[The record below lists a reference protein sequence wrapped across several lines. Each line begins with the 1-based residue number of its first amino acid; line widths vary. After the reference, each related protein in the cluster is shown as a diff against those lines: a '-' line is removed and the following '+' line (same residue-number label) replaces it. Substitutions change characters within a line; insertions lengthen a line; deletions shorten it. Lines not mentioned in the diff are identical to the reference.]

1 MSGNDSTP
9 PLAEGL
15 APATE
20 PRKFMSVPVLTA
32 MVVGTMIGAGVYSLP
47 AQFASSTGVVGAA
60 IAWAIAGG
68 GMLAL
73 AFVFQRLA
81 IVRPDL
87 DSGIF
92 AYARAGFGDF
102 VGFFSAF
109 GYWTSAC
116 VANVTYWVLV
126 ASTLGGVAPIFG
138 DGDTVWALALGT
150 GGIWLFHFIIQKG
163 VTRATLING
172 IATVAKLVPLAIF
185 AVLVIGGGFSWE
197 VFTDNLYAE
206 DASLGSLSDQVR
218 STMLVTVFV
227 FIGIEGASVY
237 SRWAK
242 KREDV
247 GKATV
252 WGFLTVLAV
261 FVAVTMLS
269 YGVLPREEIAELR
282 EPSVA
287 GVLEAAVGSWGAW
300 IIGIGLLVSV
310 LGAYLAWSL
319 LAVESLYMTAAHG
332 DAPPVLAKLNK
343 NEVPFRA
350 LLATSLATQLFL
362 VVAFFAES
370 AFDFSLELTS
380 ALAILPYLLTA
391 GFGLKLALKGG
402 RTATAVAAAAVATI
416 YSIYLVYA
424 MGTVYVLLSFI
435 IYAPAS
441 LVYIWA
447 RKQRGRTVFTRL
459 ETVLFA
465 VTWVGAGVGVYALA
479 TGVVGF

>member
-1 MSGNDSTP
+1 MSGNENP
-9 PLAEGL
+9 PPTAAGV
-15 APATE
+15 APVSGS
-20 PRKFMSVPVLTA
+20 RKTMSVPVLTA

-47 AQFASSTGVVGAA
+47 AQFSSSTGVVGAA

-102 VGFFSAF
+102 IGFFSAF

-126 ASTLGGVAPIFG
+126 ASTLGGVVPAFG
-138 DGDTVWALALGT
+138 DGDTAWALALGT
-150 GGIWLFHFIIQKG
+150 AGIWVFHFIIQKG

-185 AVLVIGGGFSWE
+185 AVLIVGGGFSWE

-269 YGVLPREEIAELR
+269 YGVLPRDEIAALR
-282 EPSVA
+282 EPSMA

-300 IIGIGLLVSV
+300 VIGIGLLISV

-319 LAVESLYMTAAHG
+319 LAVESLYMTAVHG
-332 DAPPVLAKLNK
+332 DAPPVLSKLNK

-350 LLATSLATQLFL
+350 LLATSLTTQLFF

-391 GFGLKLALKGG
+391 GFGLKIALRGS
-402 RTATAVAAAAVATI
+402 RVATAVAAAVVATL
-416 YSIYLVYA
+416 YTVYLVYA
-424 MGTVYVLLSFI
+424 MGTQYVLLSFM

-441 LVYIWA
+441 LIYIWA
-447 RKQRGRTVFTRL
+447 RKQRNKTVFTVG
-459 ETVLFA
+459 EMIVCVVTFA
-465 VTWVGAGVGVYALA
+465 GAIVGIVALVNGWIA
-479 TGVVGF
+479 L